1 MVSIAIMYR
10 GRNGAILV
18 KRGRL
23 MFSFK
28 HRGKRDGMRRSRVVR
43 TAACA
48 MALSAAV
55 ALAAPVAGWGTGPTR
70 AIDSPA
76 NMVPFAEMPQNASLN
91 LYDYWIS
98 EQSAPDD
105 KMPTG
110 WDNLGINKG
119 HQFRF
124 GNADHN
130 PENTPAGSGS
140 INAWTRSTQPYPGVV
155 KNKLSN
161 GYPVLSEGHQYD
173 NRDKNKMTSEEPL
186 AYLFDSTEFDG
197 KKVYADV
204 DGLVQYEDG
213 YYRYDS
219 RKNYAALNKKT
230 GDISLYKNPAVEA
243 TGKYSGTGQFFPFN
257 PAGDVFNEKPDGTLE
272 KKNLKSTDPKMN
284 HYFGAELSVN
294 FTQPK
299 SGTVAG
305 KDMQF
310 HFTGDDDV
318 WLFIDGVLV
327 GDLGGIHG
335 ASNLDINFK
344 TGAVTVSDI
353 NNKGKTWE
361 PQTTTIRKAFEDALG
376 AQASAAYLEPNTN
389 TLRSDSYH
397 TMKFFYLERGNT
409 DSNMALTF
417 NLQRVTQSTIQ
428 KTDQFGQP
436 IAGAE
441 FELWAANKM
450 GNDYEPR
457 ENGMIARA
465 STGVSGTLTFMTP
478 DGTRPLDFEEVHA
491 NGYDHFILK
500 ETKAPEGYRKA
511 SDAWLHYV
519 KSKGDGQDGFLK
531 CENPWNSGVY
541 SRPNQVTYVN
551 ESNKVWSAGRGQEEP
566 RQFDV
571 TDKVTLLA
579 VIYKHD
585 LAKNDWHPVL
595 GRYGNWSVGN
605 AVQSVEDLNA
615 LYRSAAAR
623 PFTREG
629 DAWSVDLGDL
639 PGNIDDYRFMAAQD
653 AKDITYSIGYYLVE
667 MPREELDKQIKAGAN
682 PITAGNA
689 HELESSGERKNF
701 IRESYAKMV
710 VTDQLNTLTVQKVD
724 DAGNPVRGAVFS
736 LYRADQMQKNEQG
749 GLEPKPGAIAF
760 LEQTT
765 KDMTENKA
773 VALDGAAYF
782 TGLPIKNQSY
792 GTDTYYLVEKSAPE
806 GYIVN
811 AEPVK
816 ILVDWS
822 GVYADAGAKDDGV
835 TVSAGVGSLIDS
847 MDHYGSNDG
856 VEVTLHDVVA
866 EKAAATEVLGS
877 KQGDNFYYV
886 EGWAPTTGEGDEPD
900 LHLRY
905 DDDDDDEGNFHE
917 YIENEHKPQEQ
928 RHGVKFTTDEGV
940 IRAHVRQDPD
950 PCTNQHGI
958 GTWDDWDEWPVT
970 NLFTGET
977 VVHVANQRVASFE
990 VEKQVRVPDGFL
1002 GPEDLPSRTFTFEMQ
1017 LSKEGKPLA
1026 GEFDARVFTREENG
1040 DEVQVGSDLKV
1051 KNNGTFT
1058 LKHGETLKV
1067 YGLPVGASYKVE
1079 EKKGAAAGFEQV
1091 EPAGGDGVN
1100 GSVSAEKPS
1109 HHLFVNEYRPS
1120 PAVMPNTVLGVRK
1133 EFVSRDGGDPWA
1145 LKLDPAPAFEFVL
1158 EALTTAAPMPE
1169 GSKPDDQGVVKAQV
1183 TIDAQDKNRGYTE
1196 YFAPVRFSYPGTYEY
1211 SVHERTPA
1219 PQDRIPGVTY
1229 SDAAYRVKVVI
1240 SDDRDGALSAKM
1252 SVVKTADDAGNQLP
1266 PDTKPVEP
1274 STPQGDSFVVP
1285 FENALERK
1293 VAQAGPLASKN
1304 LKGRD
1309 FMPAPDGAG
1318 EFSFRMRPVGSRAAS
1333 QPMPQA
1339 AQGQG
1344 EDRFVEVRN
1353 SGDAIAFGQSTYTH
1367 DDVAAAPYYYEL
1379 YEVIPSEAV
1388 NAAGTRYDQASP
1400 EEQTRGGFRLN
1411 GITYDSTRYVA
1422 EVKLSLVGDRNET
1435 VVAETS
1441 YYEGAWSGSVDGLK
1455 PVPPSESGANRVW
1468 FENTY
1473 ESSGTYAGIQVTKK
1487 LTGRDM
1493 KAGEFSFSIEGVD
1506 EASAKLLSDKDKQFS
1521 APASEHDVSV
1531 AMGPKLNFSFTQADA
1546 GKTYRFRVGEEIP
1559 TSDPLAGVAYD
1570 KSQYLVEYKIVDN
1583 MKGSISVE
1591 PTVYLERDAQ
1601 GSARHEKLDLSAMTD
1616 PKTGLVSLGFEN
1628 SYKASATHAGI
1639 EVSKT
1644 LTGRSMRAGE
1654 FEFRIDPVNDWS
1666 AKKMDDRGLSLE
1678 DAKAEREFSSSKA
1691 ADGAAAV
1698 MSKLTGL
1705 TFNQD
1710 DVYDANAATRRY
1722 SYDVWEVVDSSW
1734 DDDPTAAGVQR
1745 RGVTFDRSRF
1755 RVTITPQDAG
1765 KGKLRLVTTVERM
1778 TDKLTGETLDKP
1790 ELIGTWTD
1798 AQQGK
1803 PRVPFENTYAASGS
1817 IATWMPFTKR
1827 LEGRDWID
1835 GDSFSFAVEQ
1845 ELYRE
1850 PSGSGSY
1857 IDHKPGEPGYVNAK
1871 LKSPVTVD
1879 AASPEHNGSHLFGPS
1894 SEDVYTK
1901 PGIYRYKMY
1910 EIVPDE
1916 AVNAEGVRYGD
1927 ATEEQKVAGGFVK
1940 DGITYSSRIIH
1951 FSVTVVDYGTG
1962 VLSIIPTI
1970 TDKPEQNGAYFVNRY
1985 GSSDISCSLDGLFT
1999 KTIEGRDW
2007 LESDRFAFELR
2018 AKSPADAPMPQGSVG
2033 GIARVEVSA
2042 KDAEDGIAQFGFGN
2056 IAYGLDDLADVAPD
2070 ANGVRSKQ
2078 FTYKVTE
2085 VLPEDGQANGVTFD
2099 SHEALVRVTLTDN
2112 GKGSLTASPAVVT
2125 EATGS
2130 AFVNR
2135 YAPAPAA
2142 LSLSA
2147 SKHLDGAPL
2156 VADGFRFKLA
2166 NTAAPDGVVLG
2177 SEQVKS
2183 NAADGSVTF
2192 DSITYTRPGEWR
2204 YEISEVLPEGV
2215 DSQHP
2220 VKDGITYDTR
2230 THEAVVTVAEDSER
2244 GVLTAT
2250 AAYGDGGT
2258 QEPPRFENSYAAA
2271 PAHADIDVRKTVSP
2285 SEGNSFVMNGG
2296 EFTFRLVNT
2305 DAPKGAML
2313 ADPRVASNDPQGA
2326 VRFDGLEFSLP
2337 GVYAFTLAEE
2347 DVKNAPGVSKDGRVY
2362 TIAYE
2367 VEDNGA
2373 GQLVVKSRTVSST
2386 SGEVVDQTAPLE
2398 FDNAYDPQSV
2408 AYEISGSKRIDA
2420 TDPGATR
2427 LPVDGEFMFTLE
2439 ALGATLS
2446 SGETIPADEMPMPE
2460 GSDGEVKTVENM
2472 GSGFSFGAMTY
2483 DAPGTYRYAVHEEAG
2498 SDATITYDD
2507 TSYTVEVVVEDAG
2520 GKLRAHASIECDGE
2534 RADEVSF
2541 VNAYTPLPSTPIVFG
2556 GGKTLTGRDLIDGEF
2571 EFALTAQPSESGGE
2585 TIPANAVPMPAGSE
2599 GASKTVVNEGD
2610 AFSFGDITYDRTGTY
2625 RYEVRE
2631 VAGSAGGVTYDRRVY
2646 TVTVRAV
2653 QDLANRCLTASASY
2667 SIEGGETESITFENS
2682 YSPAPA
2688 TLRVGARKQLIG
2700 RDLKDGE
2707 FSFAMRVG
2715 GPDGSSELR
2724 ATNDSS
2730 GLVWFPQVAF
2740 SACGAYDIE
2749 VFEVAGNRTDTVYD
2763 DSVFKG
2769 SVEVVDPGN
2778 GQLEVGDIA
2787 WENGARPVFVN
2798 RAVSDVPLPPQPGVK
2813 PNEPMGGTGGGNTAG
2828 RLPATGDTMPAF
2840 VLLGIV
2846 GMCAAVW
2853 GFARRSKR
2861 A

>member
-1 MVSIAIMYR
+1 
-10 GRNGAILV
+10 
-18 KRGRL
+18 
-23 MFSFK
+23 
-28 HRGKRDGMRRSRVVR
+28 
-43 TAACA
+43 
-48 MALSAAV
+48 
-55 ALAAPVAGWGTGPTR
+55 
-70 AIDSPA
+70 
-76 NMVPFAEMPQNASLN
+76 MPQNATLN

-98 EQSAPDD
+98 DQSAPDAQ
-105 KMPTG
+105 MPTG
-110 WDNLGINKG
+110 WDNLGINKE

-130 PENTPAGSGS
+130 PESTPAGSGS
-140 INAWTRSTQPYPGVV
+140 INAWTRSTKPYPGVV
-155 KNKLSN
+155 KNKLAN
-161 GYPVLSEGHQYD
+161 GYPVLAAGHQYD
-173 NRDKNKMTSEEPL
+173 NRDKNKLTSEASL
-186 AYLFDSTEFDG
+186 AYLFDSTEFEG
-197 KKVYADV
+197 KKVYANV

-219 RKNYAALNKKT
+219 RKNYAAYNNKT
-230 GDISLYKNPAVEA
+230 GNIDLYKKPAVEA

-257 PAGDVFNEKPDGTLE
+257 PADDVFQENPDGTLE
-272 KKNLKSTDPKMN
+272 KKNLKSTDNKMN

-376 AQASAAYLEPNTN
+376 AQAAAAYLEPNAN

-441 FELWAANKM
+441 FELWAANKV
-450 GNDYEPR
+450 GNDYAPR

-623 PFTREG
+623 PFTHEG

-667 MPREELDKQIKAGAN
+667 MSREELDKQIKAGGN

-736 LYRADQMQKNEQG
+736 LYRADQMQKDGQG

-760 LEQTT
+760 SEQTT
-765 KDMTENKA
+765 KDMTANKA
-773 VALDGAAYF
+773 VALDGAACF
-782 TGLPIKNQSY
+782 TGMPIKNQSY
-792 GTDTYYLVEKSAPE
+792 GTDTYYLVEKSAPA
-806 GYIVN
+806 GYIAK
-811 AEPVK
+811 AEPIK

-866 EKAAATEVLGS
+866 EKAMATEVVGS
-877 KQGDNFYYV
+877 KHGDNFYYV
-886 EGWAPTTGEGDEPD
+886 EGWSPTTGGEDEPD

-905 DDDDDDEGNFHE
+905 DDEGSSHE
-917 YIENEHKPQEQ
+917 YIENEHKPQDQ
-928 RHGVKFTTDEGV
+928 RHGVMFTADEGV
-940 IRAHVRQDPD
+940 IRANVRQDSE
-950 PCTNQHGI
+950 PCTEQHGI

-977 VVHVANQRVASFE
+977 VVRVANQRVASFE
-990 VEKQVRVPDGFL
+990 VEKQVRVPDGLL
-1002 GPEDLPSRTFTFEMQ
+1002 GPEDLSKHSFTFKVG
-1017 LSKEGKPLA
+1017 LSQEGKPLA
-1026 GEFDARVFTREENG
+1026 GEFDARVFKRGNA
-1040 DEVQVGSDLKV
+1040 DSEVQVGSDLKV
-1051 KNNGTFT
+1051 KDGGTFT
-1058 LKHGETLKV
+1058 LRHGETLKV
-1067 YGLPVGASYKVE
+1067 YGVPAGASYKVE
-1079 EKKGAAAGFEQV
+1079 EQKGGAAGFEQV
-1091 EPAGGDGVN
+1091 EPGSGSGVS
-1100 GSVSAEKPS
+1100 GTVSVEKVA
-1109 HHLFVNEYRPS
+1109 HHLFVNEYRPT
-1120 PAVMPNTVLGVRK
+1120 PAVMPSTVLGVRK
-1133 EFVSRDGGDPWA
+1133 DFVSKDGGDPWD

-1158 EALTTAAPMPE
+1158 ESLTTGAPMPE

-1183 TIDAQDKNRGYTE
+1183 TIDARDEKSGYTE
-1196 YFAPVRFSYPGTYEY
+1196 YFAPVRFTHPGTYEY

-1229 SDAAYRVKVVI
+1229 SDASYRVKVVV
-1240 SDDRDGALSAKM
+1240 SDDRNGALSAKM
-1252 SVVKTADDAGNQLP
+1252 SVVKTTDDAGSQLP

-1274 STPQGDSFVVP
+1274 STPQGDSFIVS

-1304 LKGRD
+1304 LVGRD
-1309 FMPAPDGAG
+1309 FIPAPNGAG
-1318 EFSFRMRPVGSRAAS
+1318 EFTFRMRPVGKHAAS

-1353 SGDAIAFGQSTYTH
+1353 NGDAIAFGQSTYTH

-1379 YEVIPSEAV
+1379 YEVIPAEAV
-1388 NAAGTRYDQASP
+1388 NAEGTRYDQASP
-1400 EEQTRGGFRLN
+1400 EEQARGGFTLN
-1411 GITYDSTRYVA
+1411 GVIYDSTRYVA
-1422 EVKLSLVGDRNET
+1422 EAKLTLVGDRNET
-1435 VVAETS
+1435 VVAEIA

-1473 ESSGTYAGIQVTKK
+1473 ASSGSCDGIQVTKK

-1493 KAGEFSFSIEGVD
+1493 QDGEFSFAIEGMD
-1506 EASAKLLSDKDKQFS
+1506 EASSKLLTNADKSFN
-1521 APASEHDVSV
+1521 APASESGIPV
-1531 AMGPKLNFSFTQADA
+1531 AMGPKLKFSFTQSDA
-1546 GKTYRFRVGEEIP
+1546 GKTYRFSVSEAVPAAGALP
-1559 TSDPLAGVAYD
+1559 GVAYD
-1570 KSQYLVEYKIVDN
+1570 KSQYVVEYKIVDN

-1591 PTVYLERDAQ
+1591 PTVYRERDAQ
-1601 GSARHEKLDLSAMTD
+1601 GDARHEKLDVSALTD
-1616 PKTGLVSLGFEN
+1616 PKTGLVSLGFSN
-1628 SYKASATHAGI
+1628 TYKASATHAGI
-1639 EVSKT
+1639 EVAKT
-1644 LTGRSMRAGE
+1644 LTGRDMRAGE
-1654 FEFRIDPVNDWS
+1654 FEFRIAPVNEWS
-1666 AKKMDDRGLSLE
+1666 AKKMEDRGLTPE
-1678 DAKAEREFSSSKA
+1678 DAKAEREFSAGKA
-1691 ADGAAAV
+1691 ANGSAV
-1698 MSKLTGL
+1698 VMQKLAGL
-1705 TFNQD
+1705 SFDQD
-1710 DVYDANAATRRY
+1710 DVHAANAATRLY
-1722 SYDVWEVVDSSW
+1722 SYDVWEVVDPSW
-1734 DDDPTAAGVQR
+1734 DDNPMAAGVQR
-1745 RGVTFDRSRF
+1745 RGVTYDRSRF
-1755 RVTITPQDAG
+1755 RVTIEPQDTG
-1765 KGKLRLVTTVERM
+1765 KGKLKLVTTVERM

-1790 ELIGTWTD
+1790 ELIGTWVND
-1798 AQQGK
+1798 KQDS
-1803 PRVPFENTYAASGS
+1803 PRVPFENAYAASGS
-1817 IATWMPFTKR
+1817 IDTWMPFAKR
-1827 LEGRDWID
+1827 LEGRDWTE
-1835 GDSFSFAVEQ
+1835 GDSFEFAVEQ

-1850 PSGSGSY
+1850 PAGPGSY
-1857 IDHKPGEPGYVNAK
+1857 IDHGPGEPGYVDAK
-1871 LKSPVTVD
+1871 LKSPIRVD
-1879 AASPEHNGSHLFGPS
+1879 AVSPEHNGSHLFGPS
-1894 SEDVYTK
+1894 SEDAYTK

-1910 EIVPDE
+1910 EVIPDD
-1916 AVNAEGVRYGD
+1916 AINAEGVRYGD
-1927 ATEEQKVAGGFVK
+1927 ATEEQKAAGGFAK
-1940 DGITYSSRIIH
+1940 DGITYSNRSIH
-1951 FSVTVVDYGTG
+1951 FSISVADYGTG

-1970 TDKPEQNGAYFVNRY
+1970 TDRPEQNGAHFVNRY
-1985 GSSDISCSLDGLFT
+1985 GSSDASCSLDGLFT

-2007 LESDRFAFELR
+2007 IASDRFAFELR
-2018 AKSPADAPMPQGSVG
+2018 AESPADAPMPQGSTG
-2033 GIARVEVSA
+2033 GVSRVEVSA
-2042 KDAEDGIAQFGFGN
+2042 KDAVNGTASFGFGS
-2056 IAYGLDDLADVAPD
+2056 IVYGLDDLADAVPD
-2070 ANGVRSKQ
+2070 ENGVRSKQ
-2078 FTYKVTE
+2078 FTYKVAE
-2085 VLPEDGQANGVTFD
+2085 VLPEGGHANGVTFD
-2099 SHEALVRVTLTDN
+2099 SHEASVHVTLTDN

-2125 EATGS
+2125 EAAGS

-2135 YAPAPAA
+2135 YAPAPVT
-2142 LSLSA
+2142 LSLHA
-2147 SKHLDGAPL
+2147 TKHLEGAPL
-2156 VADGFRFKLA
+2156 VADGFQFKLV
-2166 NTAAPDGVVLG
+2166 NTAAPDGVGLSG
-2177 SEQVKS
+2177 EQVKS

-2192 DSITYTRPGEWR
+2192 DSVAYTRPGQWH
-2204 YEISEVLPEGV
+2204 YEISEVLPEGI
-2215 DSQHP
+2215 DRQNP
-2220 VKDGITYDTR
+2220 VKDGVTYDTR
-2230 THEAVVTVAEDSER
+2230 AHKVVVTVAEDREH

-2258 QEPPRFENSYAAA
+2258 QVPPRFENSYSAA

-2305 DAPKGAML
+2305 DAPKGTML
-2313 ADPRVASNDPQGA
+2313 ADPRVASNDAQGA
-2326 VRFDGLEFSLP
+2326 VRFDGLTFPLP

-2367 VEDNGA
+2367 VEDNGM
-2373 GQLVVKSRTVSST
+2373 GQLVVRGRHVSST
-2386 SGEVVDQTAPLE
+2386 AGEVVDQAAPLE

-2420 TDPGATR
+2420 ADPGATR
-2427 LPVDGEFMFTLE
+2427 LPEDGEFSFTLK

-2446 SGETIPADEMPMPE
+2446 GGDVPADEVPMPA
-2460 GSDGEVKTVENM
+2460 GSAGATKTVVNM
-2472 GSGFSFGAMTY
+2472 GEGFSFGAMTY

-2498 SDATITYDD
+2498 SDASIVYDGA
-2507 TSYTVEVVVEDAG
+2507 SYTVEVVVEDSD
-2520 GKLRAHASIECDGE
+2520 GKLSAHASIECDGE
-2534 RADEVSF
+2534 QADEVSF
-2541 VNAYTPLPSTPIVFG
+2541 VNVYTPLPSTPIALG

-2571 EFALTAQPSESGGE
+2571 AFTLTAQPSESGGE

-2610 AFSFGDITYDRTGTY
+2610 AFSFGDITYDRTGAY

-2631 VAGSAGGVTYDRRVY
+2631 VAGSAGGVSYDHRVY
-2646 TVTVRAV
+2646 TVTVRVV

-2682 YSPAPA
+2682 YTPAPA
-2688 TLRVGARKQLIG
+2688 TLRVGACKQLIG

-2707 FSFAMRVG
+2707 FSFAMLVS
-2715 GPDGSSELR
+2715 GPNGSSELR
-2724 ATNDSS
+2724 TENDSS
-2730 GLVWFPQVAF
+2730 GLVWFPQVTF

-2769 SVEVVDPGN
+2769 TVEVVDPGD
-2778 GQLEVGDIA
+2778 GQLKVGDIA

-2798 RAVSDVPLPPQPGVK
+2798 RAVSDAPLLPQPGVK

-2828 RLPATGDTMPAF
+2828 RLPSTGDAMPAF